1 MAGSCRA
8 VGTGL
13 LRLGSKVAFECE
25 HRPAEP
31 GLARFT
37 EVLLADRGPLNRA
50 ETRRKLERDPAL
62 RVSAEVESLASMRT
76 VVRALAPSAVLVA
89 VDLLGGAD
97 EAALADLV
105 VPVLLIGDPADGDR
119 VARLL
124 SPRVR
129 GFVCRSSG
137 GPELA
142 GAVHAVAAGH
152 ASLPPAVA
160 GKLLDTLVRDQPRP
174 AVFDR
179 LTQRERDVLQ
189 YISQGM
195 TTAEIA
201 AEMVVQT
208 STIKS
213 HIYHL
218 LQKLRVR
225 DRTQA
230 VALAYRSGIVHVPA
244 QPTPLD
250 RCAGSGDVRLTSA

>member
-1 MAGSCRA
+1 
-8 VGTGL
+8 
-13 LRLGSKVAFECE
+13 VAFECE
-25 HRPAEP
+25 HAHADAGP
-31 GLARFT
+31 GRWI
-37 EVLLADRGPLNRA
+37 EILLAEQWPLNRA
-50 ETRRKLERDPAL
+50 ETRRKLEQDPAL
-62 RVSAEVESLASMRT
+62 RVSAEVESLASLRA
-76 VVRALAPSAVLVA
+76 VVRAVSPSAVVVA
-89 VDLLGGAD
+89 VDLLGGPDESVPAD
-97 EAALADLV
+97 FD
-105 VPVLLIGDPADGDR
+105 VPVLLIGDPGDDDR

-129 GFVCRSSG
+129 GFVPRSSG
-137 GPELA
+137 ACELA
-142 GAVHAVAAGH
+142 GAVRAVAAGQ

-189 YISQGM
+189 FISQGM

-201 AEMVVQT
+201 AEMFVQT

-230 VALAYRSGIVHVPA
+230 VALAYRSGIVHLPA

-250 RCAGSGDVRLTSA
+250 RFADGGNVRLTSA

>member
-1 MAGSCRA
+1 M
-8 VGTGL
+8 
-13 LRLGSKVAFECE
+13 AFERE

-31 GLARFT
+31 VT
-37 EVLLADRGPLNRA
+37 EVLLAEQGPLDRA
-50 ETRRKLERDPAL
+50 ETRRKLEQDPAL
-62 RVSAEVESLASMRT
+62 RVSAEVESLASLRA
-76 VVRALAPSAVLVA
+76 VVRAVSPSAVVVG
-89 VDLLGGAD
+89 VDLLGRAD
-97 EAALADLV
+97 EASLADLV
-105 VPVLLIGDPADGDR
+105 VPVLLIGGPEDGDR

-124 SPRVR
+124 SSRVR
-129 GFVCRSSG
+129 GFACRSSG
-137 GPELA
+137 ALELA
-142 GAVHAVAAGH
+142 GAVRAVAAGH

-174 AVFDR
+174 AVFDQ

-201 AEMVVQT
+201 AEMVVQV

-230 VALAYRSGIVHVPA
+230 VALAYRSGIVHLPA
-244 QPTPLD
+244 QRFAD
-250 RCAGSGDVRLTSA
+250 SGDARLTSA

>member
-1 MAGSCRA
+1 M
-8 VGTGL
+8 
-13 LRLGSKVAFECE
+13 RLGSDVAFECE

-31 GLARFT
+31 GT
-37 EVLLADRGPLNRA
+37 EVLLAEQWPLNRA
-50 ETRRKLERDPAL
+50 ETRRKLEQDPAL
-62 RVSAEVESLASMRT
+62 HVSAEVESLASLRA
-76 VVRALAPSAVLVA
+76 VVRAVSPSAVVLA
-89 VDLLGGAD
+89 VDLLGRTD
-97 EAALADLV
+97 EAALADLS
-105 VPVLLIGDPADGDR
+105 VPVLLIGDPEDGDR

-129 GFVCRSSG
+129 GFVCRSG
-137 GPELA
+137 GALELA
-142 GAVHAVAAGH
+142 GAVRAVAAGH

-174 AVFDR
+174 AVFDQ

-230 VALAYRSGIVHVPA
+230 VALAYRSGIVHLPA
-244 QPTPLD
+244 Q
-250 RCAGSGDVRLTSA
+250 RFAAGGDARLTSA

>member
-1 MAGSCRA
+1 M
-8 VGTGL
+8 
-13 LRLGSKVAFECE
+13 AFERE
-25 HRPAEP
+25 HRPAD
-31 GLARFT
+31 RWT
-37 EVLLADRGPLNRA
+37 EVVLAEQGPLDRA

-62 RVSAEVESLASMRT
+62 RVSAEVESLASLRA
-76 VVRALAPSAVLVA
+76 VVRAVSPSAVVVA
-89 VDLLGGAD
+89 VDLLGRAD
-97 EAALADLV
+97 EAALAGLV
-105 VPVLLIGDPADGDR
+105 VPVLLIGGPEDGDR

-137 GPELA
+137 ARELA
-142 GAVHAVAAGH
+142 GAVRAVAAGH

-174 AVFDR
+174 AVFDQ

-230 VALAYRSGIVHVPA
+230 VALAYRSGIVQVPA

-250 RCAGSGDVRLTSA
+250 RFADDGDVRLTSA

>member
-1 MAGSCRA
+1 M
-8 VGTGL
+8 
-13 LRLGSKVAFECE
+13 AFERE
-25 HRPAEP
+25 HRTAGPE
-31 GLARFT
+31 T
-37 EVLLADRGPLNRA
+37 EVLLAEQWPLNRA
-50 ETRRKLERDPAL
+50 ETRRKLEQDPAL
-62 RVSAEVESLASMRT
+62 RVSAEVESLVSLRG
-76 VVRALAPSAVLVA
+76 VVRAVSPSAVVVA
-89 VDLLGGAD
+89 VDLLGSGD
-97 EAALADLV
+97 EAALAELA
-105 VPVLLIGDPADGDR
+105 VPVLLIGEQDDGDR

-129 GFVCRSSG
+129 GFVCRSDG
-137 GPELA
+137 APELA
-142 GAVHAVAAGH
+142 GAVRAVAAGH

-160 GKLLDTLVRDQPRP
+160 GKLLDTLVRNPPRP
-174 AVFDR
+174 AVFDQ
-179 LTQRERDVLQ
+179 LTQREQDVLQ
-189 YISQGM
+189 YISQGL

-244 QPTPLD
+244 PRFAD
-250 RCAGSGDVRLTSA
+250 RGDVPLPSV